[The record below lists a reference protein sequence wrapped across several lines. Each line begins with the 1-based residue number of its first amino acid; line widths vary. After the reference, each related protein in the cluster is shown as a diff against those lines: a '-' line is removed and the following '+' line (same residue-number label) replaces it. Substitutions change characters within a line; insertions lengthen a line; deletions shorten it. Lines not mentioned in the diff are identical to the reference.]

1 MEWHF
6 NWISGF
12 FLWTEIFYNFRW
24 QKMNFFLKAIND
36 ENDLQDMRT
45 LSNRPNVQGK
55 YRLENQQKD
64 EEKKKYIY

>member
-1 MEWHF
+1 
-6 NWISGF
+6 
-12 FLWTEIFYNFRW
+12 
-24 QKMNFFLKAIND
+24 MNFFLKAIND

-64 EEKKKYIY
+64 EEKKNIYIKRLAFIEIDATPLSLSRH